1 MLDRHIDILQRL
13 QALSTE
19 LLAVSGRDT
28 ASLTDAELEGLGRR
42 LEEIRAEIARLR
54 EKFKETL
61 N

>member
-1 MLDRHIDILQRL
+1 MLDPHVAILRRL

-19 LLAVSGRDT
+19 LIELSGRETSTLSDGEIET
-28 ASLTDAELEGLGRR
+28 LTRR

-54 EKFKETL
+54 EVFKETL

>member
-1 MLDRHIDILQRL
+1 MLDPHVAILRRL

-19 LLAVSGRDT
+19 LIELSGRETSTLSDGEIET
-28 ASLTDAELEGLGRR
+28 LTRR

-54 EKFKETL
+54 EVFTETL